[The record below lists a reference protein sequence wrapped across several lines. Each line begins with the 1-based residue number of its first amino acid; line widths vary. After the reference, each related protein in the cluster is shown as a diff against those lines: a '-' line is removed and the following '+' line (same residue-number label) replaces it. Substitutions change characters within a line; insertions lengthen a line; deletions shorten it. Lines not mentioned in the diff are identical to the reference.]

1 MRKLFLLAAMMV
13 THAAAE
19 PMHFEA
25 IRNGGNCAG
34 CAYTQASGEITLDT
48 AKNFEAFVR
57 SQEFGTG
64 PIRLNSLGGSLGGGI
79 LLGELFRSMG
89 VPTEVGSSAPIDNS
103 TELGLSDRA
112 PGVCA
117 SACAYAFLGGTDRS
131 LDDPARLGFHRFYQ
145 ANALTEPTAKLFTG
159 KDLGDAQIT
168 TAGLVLYLLKMG
180 VDPSVISLASEA
192 GPNEMRWIS
201 KDEAQKLRITYEPR
215 AYKPWRVEPYRG
227 GAIAIADSADGLKSI
242 VVSCSKRLGPN
253 VVIIN
258 SRPAEDVG
266 SWFEQCRGAEPP
278 GGHPVFGTFVNTNRV
293 RVIHRADGAVMMR
306 FQLPTYD
313 PPLTSSTFLSSAV
326 GYARACSTNEYLGST
341 ENLVPTV
348 RLALRNCFQE

>member
-1 MRKLFLLAAMMV
+1 
-13 THAAAE
+13 
-19 PMHFEA
+19 
-25 IRNGGNCAG
+25 
-34 CAYTQASGEITLDT
+34 
-48 AKNFEAFVR
+48 
-57 SQEFGTG
+57 
-64 PIRLNSLGGSLGGGI
+64 
-79 LLGELFRSMG
+79 
-89 VPTEVGSSAPIDNS
+89 
-103 TELGLSDRA
+103 
-112 PGVCA
+112 
-117 SACAYAFLGGTDRS
+117 LGGTDRS
-131 LDDPARLGFHRFYQ
+131 LDDHARLGFHRFYQ

-201 KDEAQKLRITYEPR
+201 KDEAQKLRITYEPW

-306 FQLPTYD
+306 F
-313 PPLTSSTFLSSAV
+313 S
-326 GYARACSTNEYLGST
+326 YLLMT
-341 ENLVPTV
+341 
-348 RLALRNCFQE
+348 RH

>member
-1 MRKLFLLAAMMV
+1 MKWIVLLAVVMV
-13 THAAAE
+13 VRAEAE

-25 IRNGGNCAG
+25 IRNGGNCIG

-48 AKNFEAFVR
+48 AKEFQAFAR

-64 PIRLNSLGGSLGGGI
+64 PIRLNSPGGSLGGGI

-89 VPTEVGSSAPIDNS
+89 VPTEVGSSAPIRNS
-103 TELGLSDRA
+103 VESGLADRA

-117 SACAYAFLGGTDRS
+117 SACAYAYLGGIDRS
-131 LDDPARLGFHRFYQ
+131 LDDNARLGFHRFYQ
-145 ANALTEPTAKLFTG
+145 ANALTEPTAKMFTG

-168 TAGLVLYLLKMG
+168 AAALVLYLLKLG

-201 KDEAQKLRITYEPR
+201 KVEAEKLRITYEPWG
-215 AYKPWRVEPYRG
+215 YKPWRVEPYRG
-227 GAIAIADSADGLKSI
+227 GAVAVANSNDGLKSI
-242 VVSCSKRLGPN
+242 IVSCSKRLGPN
-253 VVIIN
+253 VAIVN
-258 SRPAEDVG
+258 SRPADDVA
-266 SWFEQCRGAEPP
+266 SWFEQCREAEPP
-278 GGHPVFGTFVNTNRV
+278 GGHPVFGTFVHANRV
-293 RVIHRADGAVMMR
+293 QVIRRTDGALMMR

-313 PPLTSSTFLSSAV
+313 PPLSSTTFLSSAI

-341 ENLVPTV
+341 ENFVPSV